1 MQCQDSDLLAYL
13 MALGGS
19 KLVQARLVLELLPF
33 FTIFYQGKCE
43 PRRYRHNHEHSFT
56 KLSLQRD
63 GPLGQGGSSLVEPT
77 RDG

>member
-33 FTIFYQGKCE
+33 FTIF
-43 PRRYRHNHEHSFT
+43 T
-56 KLSLQRD
+56 KENVNLEGIVIITS
-63 GPLGQGGSSLVEPT
+63 T
-77 RDG
+77 RLPSYPCREMARWVRAAVVW